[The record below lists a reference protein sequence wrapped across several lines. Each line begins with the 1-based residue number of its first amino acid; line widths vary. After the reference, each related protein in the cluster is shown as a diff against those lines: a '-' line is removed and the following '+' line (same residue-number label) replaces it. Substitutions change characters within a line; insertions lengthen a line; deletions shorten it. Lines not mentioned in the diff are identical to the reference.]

1 MLKTEGV
8 SLGVCWVRKMGKQRG
23 FVCGRV
29 SLQKVSAL
37 WAWCESGIML
47 PIGA

>member
-1 MLKTEGV
+1 MLKIEGV

-23 FVCGRV
+23 FVCGI